1 MSDVAVTVVPATRPY
16 CAAVDRGAMT
26 AVVRQ
31 NARGGSIQSM
41 WGVIVGG
48 IPPTTMI
55 VSQTCRR
62 SLALP

>member
-16 CAAVDRGAMT
+16 CAAQDRGTMT